1 VLRGAPGESGAVA
14 QRQRRVRAREVLQR
28 DPAAARERQIGGVAE
43 TATEPEAERQ
53 RQPPEDGDE
62 DARG

>member
-1 VLRGAPGESGAVA
+1 MLRRAPGESGPVA
-14 QRQRRVRAREVLQR
+14 QRQRRVCAREVRQR
-28 DPAAARERQIGGVAE
+28 DPAAARERQIRDVAE

-62 DARG
+62 DARR